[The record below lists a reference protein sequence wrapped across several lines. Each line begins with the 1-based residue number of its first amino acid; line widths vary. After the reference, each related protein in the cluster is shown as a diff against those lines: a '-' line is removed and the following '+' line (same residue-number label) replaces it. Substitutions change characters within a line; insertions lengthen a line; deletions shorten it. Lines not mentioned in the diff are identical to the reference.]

1 MDVLM
6 NRLPKDI
13 VLHIIPYTYQL
24 QNKNLLEDIVNFTE
38 SRKILFELYHKYWI
52 IGMQYHDPNEDKYW
66 LINDIHAYANNYK
79 ATMYGYLDKFYNI
92 FKRNK
97 YLKTNEDIDN
107 YVSNLEKKDV
117 SSQIN
122 VFLGLLTIKE
132 RNNII
137 IEAPILN
144 E

>member
-1 MDVLM
+1 
-6 NRLPKDI
+6 
-13 VLHIIPYTYQL
+13 
-24 QNKNLLEDIVNFTE
+24 
-38 SRKILFELYHKYWI
+38 
-52 IGMQYHDPNEDKYW
+52 MQYHDPNEDKYW